1 MRIVHY
7 IDHIDFRRGGPAR
20 AVVDQVRVM
29 CDRGH
34 RVALASM
41 SQPDV
46 PEAWRTA
53 AASGGSHAQ
62 AIELQAI
69 GSRVLSARG
78 AGSFRS
84 LLGGADI
91 VHLHGAWEPSN
102 LQCAS
107 MARRAGVPV
116 VISLRGMLD
125 DWCMAQGGLKKR
137 VYLMMGGRTMLEQA
151 TVIHC
156 TAEAELAQSKKW
168 FPKGRGIVVPNL
180 MDLAPF
186 RAMPGPKEAQARFSI
201 DPSGPPIAL
210 FLSRMSPKKGVE
222 HLIEAARLLGEEGRP
237 LRVLVAGDGDADY
250 AARMRALARTVPAPA
265 MVEFV
270 GHVGGSLKLSL
281 LQASSLFVLPTSQEN
296 FGFVFFEALAAG
308 LPVLTTDLVDT
319 RDEIVSSGGGEVV
332 PQDAHHFAAAMK
344 RLLSD
349 PSALEARGN
358 AGREW
363 VLRELDTHAVAARFE
378 RLYEVALGAAARA

>member
-29 CDRGH
+29 CERGH
-34 RVALASM
+34 SVVLASM

-46 PEAWRTA
+46 PEAWRA
-53 AASGGSHAQ
+53 PGESRAQ
-62 AIELQAI
+62 AIELPAM
-69 GSRVLSARG
+69 GSRVLSGRG
-78 AGSFRS
+78 ATTFRS
-84 LLGGADI
+84 LLQGADI
-91 VHLHGAWEPSN
+91 VHLHGVWEPSN

-125 DWCMAQGGLKKR
+125 DWCMAQGGFKKR
-137 VYLMMGGRTMLEQA
+137 MYLLMGGRTMLEQA
-151 TVIHC
+151 AVIHC
-156 TAEAELAQSKKW
+156 TAAAELTQSNKW
-168 FPKGRGIVVPNL
+168 FPRGRGLVVPNL

-186 RAMPGPKEAQARFSI
+186 RALPGPKEARDRFSI
-201 DPSGPPIAL
+201 DPSGPPVAL

-222 HLIEAARLLGEEGRP
+222 HLIEAARLLGEEGHA

-250 AARMRALARTVPAPA
+250 AARMTALARSVPLPVK
-265 MVEFV
+265 VEFI

-349 PSALEARGN
+349 PAALAARGI

-363 VLRELDTHAVAARFE
+363 VMRELDTHAVAARFE